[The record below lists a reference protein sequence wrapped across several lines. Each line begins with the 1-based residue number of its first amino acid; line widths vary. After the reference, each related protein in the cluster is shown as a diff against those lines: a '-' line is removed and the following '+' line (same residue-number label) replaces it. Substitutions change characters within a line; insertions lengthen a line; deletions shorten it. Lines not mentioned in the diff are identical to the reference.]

1 MPKLMLLWS
10 DGKRQELFQIVL
22 IRLGIILQNR
32 RLCWEK
38 LFIIIVLF
46 GLLSTQA
53 IAASFDC
60 NKAATWVEKSVC
72 SNPELSKLDEELAKA
87 YHDALAS
94 LSPEGQEETKQY
106 QRQWLKQ
113 ILYIKAKY
121 DKFYAEH
128 KEHLAISHDEFIVM
142 DLENAY
148 KKRIKE
154 LQQSLIKFPDR
165 IFRNIYI
172 SHSEADKTCPYVY
185 VKKYLTYPQIENPR
199 DENEK
204 FWNNLIS
211 KKAVDNFK
219 EYDVC
224 QEMDHTYAVSFS
236 NKHLISFQGQ
246 LFRYTQDLPHGLAQ
260 RGFFNWLLEAK
271 RDLQASD
278 LFDDKTDWR
287 DKLTALVAQKVK
299 EKEAADETTIK
310 IGPDGLMDM
319 VTSPNEW
326 EISKDGLGFRFVE
339 IYWRGPSALITI
351 DWKTLDPYL
360 SKYGHALISD

>member
-1 MPKLMLLWS
+1 MPNQS
-10 DGKRQELFQIVL
+10 
-22 IRLGIILQNR
+22 R
-32 RLCWEK
+32 RLWWGK

-60 NKAATWVEKSVC
+60 HKAATWLEKTVC

-106 QRQWLKQ
+106 QQQWLKE
-113 ILYIKAKY
+113 ISPYCEARL
-121 DKFYAEH
+121 KFKFDDSTAEC
-128 KEHLAISHDEFIVM
+128 
-142 DLENAY
+142 LEDTY
-148 KKRIKE
+148 KDRITQ

-165 IFRNIYI
+165 IFRNVYI

-204 FWNNLIS
+204 FWNALIS
-211 KKAVDNFK
+211 KKAIDKFK
-219 EYDVC
+219 EYDAC
-224 QEMDHTYAVSFS
+224 QQMDHIYAVSFS

-246 LFRYTQDLPHGLAQ
+246 TFWYTQGLPHGLAK
-260 RGFFNWLLEAK
+260 RAFFNWLLEGK
-271 RDLQASD
+271 RELQATN

-287 DKLTALVAQKVK
+287 NKLTALVAQKVK
-299 EKEAADETTIK
+299 EKEAADKETYK
-310 IGPDGLMDM
+310 IEPGRLMDM
-319 VTSPNEW
+319 VTSPSEW
-326 EISKDGLGFRFVE
+326 EISKNGLGFRFVE
-339 IYWRGPSALITI
+339 IYWRGASALITI

-360 SKYGHALISD
+360 SKKGHSLIYD